1 MNVEEEIKKCE
12 VYLKQIKQ
20 YDPDPFYVDYFF
32 NKYINSINNIINGI
46 FEEANINFGLF
57 ITEKITQRKFNK
69 KANMKK
75 DANALKFLEWFSIKY
90 KKEHENP
97 YPNFMNEICQFKN
110 KNESLP
116 EIKIR
121 IRAIDRYKN
130 DFNQEIKIDL
140 KNGKIISKEQVDIE
154 IKRQTQIF
162 LKIIN
167 AKRNKKE
174 EPKTTKK
181 KITASAFVNLEK
193 DQNIEIMYLCQI
205 YTPVIRRLIDES
217 RNKIKELLKLETKL
231 KNY

>member
-46 FEEANINFGLF
+46 FEEANVDFGLF
-57 ITEKITQRKFNK
+57 VTEKITQRKFNE
-69 KANMKK
+69 KASMKK
-75 DANALKFLEWFSIKY
+75 DTNALKFLEWFSIKY

-121 IRAIDRYKN
+121 IRAVDRYKN

-140 KNGKIISKEQVDIE
+140 KNGKIISKDQVDIE

-162 LKIIN
+162 LKVIN
-167 AKRNKKE
+167 AKRNEKE
-174 EPKTTKK
+174 EPKVSKK

-217 RNKIKELLKLETKL
+217 RNKIKELTNWK
-231 KNY
+231 

>member
-46 FEEANINFGLF
+46 FEEANIDFGLF
-57 ITEKITQRKFNK
+57 IREKITQRKFNE
-69 KANMKK
+69 KASMKK

-110 KNESLP
+110 KNEALP

-121 IRAIDRYKN
+121 IRAVDRYKN

-140 KNGKIISKEQVDIE
+140 KNGKIISKDQVDIE

-162 LKIIN
+162 LKVIN
-167 AKRNKKE
+167 AKRNEKE
-174 EPKTTKK
+174 EPKVSKK

-217 RNKIKELLKLETKL
+217 RNKIKELTNWE
-231 KNY
+231 